1 MISAALIVL
10 GLAGVLFGCRMILG
24 PTLADR
30 MVGVNGLLVTGMSAV
45 VAQAVRDD
53 SGAFLPS
60 LVVVTLVGFV
70 GTGMVARYL
79 EGRGGR

>member
-1 MISAALIVL
+1 MIEVALVVL
-10 GLAGVLFGCRMILG
+10 GLAAACFAVRMVLG

-30 MVGVNGLLVTGMSAV
+30 VVGVNGMLVTGMSAV
-45 VAQAVRDD
+45 VAQAVR
-53 SGAFLPS
+53 SGTGAFLPS

-79 EGRGGR
+79 EGRGR

>member
-1 MISAALIVL
+1 MTSAAFVVF
-10 GLAGVLFGCRMILG
+10 GLAAALFAYRMLLG

-30 MVGVNGLLVTGMSAV
+30 VIGVNGLLLCGMGAL
-45 VAQAVRDD
+45 VAEAVRTG
-53 SGAFLPS
+53 SGAFLPA

-79 EGRGGR
+79 EGRGR

>member
-1 MISAALIVL
+1 MITIAFVVFAAAALAFAL
-10 GLAGVLFGCRMILG
+10 RMVAG

-30 MVGVNGLLVTGMSAV
+30 VIGVNGMLLCGMGAL
-45 VAQAVRDD
+45 VAEAVRSG
-53 SGAFLPS
+53 SGAFLPA

-79 EGRGGR
+79 EGRGR

>member
-1 MISAALIVL
+1 MITAALIVL
-10 GLAGVLFGCRMILG
+10 GVAAALFGYRMAKG

-30 MVGVNGLLVTGMSAV
+30 VIGVNGLLLTGMSAV
-45 VAQAVRDD
+45 VAQAVRSG

-70 GTGMVARYL
+70 STGMVARYL
-79 EGRGGR
+79 EGRDR

>member
-1 MISAALIVL
+1 VTAVALVVL
-10 GLAGVLFGCRMILG
+10 GLAAACFATRMVLG

-30 MVGVNGLLVTGMSAV
+30 VVGVNGLLVTGMSAV
-45 VAQAVRDD
+45 VAQAVR
-53 SGAFLPS
+53 SHTGAFLPA

-79 EGRGGR
+79 EGRGR

>member
-1 MISAALIVL
+1 VIVVALVVL
-10 GLAGVLFGCRMILG
+10 GLAAACFGVRMVLG

-30 MVGVNGLLVTGMSAV
+30 VVGVNGLLVTGMSAV
-45 VAQAVRDD
+45 VAQAVR
-53 SGAFLPS
+53 SRTGAFLPS

-79 EGRGGR
+79 EGRGR